1 MLWSFVSSPQPTQGL
16 WHRPGCRGK
25 RWGPALWHRW
35 YSWAGNP
42 KNQQRTTCNDLQCSR
57 KARKSSLNWNQEK
70 IWRQSQKFFTCA
82 QRQPLGGLEAAA
94 LSPELSFGLCLI
106 LKASK
111 QGGCRCSLTAS
122 VWLEECLEWG
132 RLSAPAM
139 HDQSVISCNT
149 QSLLF
154 GPSHSNPGLDLA
166 NY

>member
-16 WHRPGCRGK
+16 WHRRGCRGK
-25 RWGPALWHRW
+25 RWGPALWHSW

-42 KNQQRTTCNDLQCSR
+42 KNQLAMTCSVAER
-57 KARKSSLNWNQEK
+57 QEKVPWSGTKKK
-70 IWRQSQKFFTCA
+70 IWRQSQKFFTDA

-111 QGGCRCSLTAS
+111 QGGCWCSLTAS
-122 VWLEECLEWG
+122 VWLEECLERG
-132 RLSAPAM
+132 HLSAPAM

-149 QSLLF
+149 QSLLIQPLALKSWIGF
-154 GPSHSNPGLDLA
+154 G
-166 NY
+166 